1 MEAASP
7 TARRLIKPPRLK
19 RGDVV
24 GLVAPGGVVDDA
36 LIEKCVRNLESLG
49 FSVKP
54 ARNIRAARGGY
65 AGTVAE
71 RVEDL
76 HSMARDRNVAALWAA
91 RGGSGCLALLPHIDY
106 ATMRRHPK
114 VLIGYSDIT
123 ALHLAL
129 YRHAGLITFH
139 GPVASSTFSDISV
152 AHLQAVLMEA
162 KPQWTFHIPEAAL
175 ARATDRPQFA
185 PRTFRGGVAEG
196 RLSGGNLSTLCALVG
211 TRYAA
216 SARGHLLFLEEVSEA
231 PYRIDRL
238 LTQLRYAGVLQ
249 GAAGILLGVF
259 QKCEAPPGE
268 ASLTLAQ
275 TLDEHFS
282 KSRVPAGYGYA
293 FGHIPQQYTLPVGA
307 RARLDADARTLTL
320 LEAAVA

>member
-1 MEAASP
+1 M
-7 TARRLIKPPRLK
+7 
-19 RGDVV
+19 
-24 GLVAPGGVVDDA
+24 VDDA

-54 ARNIRAARGGY
+54 GRNIRAARGGY
-65 AGTVAE
+65 AGTVSE
-71 RVEDL
+71 RLEDL
-76 HSMARDRNVAALWAA
+76 HAMARDRGVAGIWAA

-106 ATMRRHPK
+106 AAMRRHAK

-129 YRHAGLITFH
+129 YRHAGLVTFH
-139 GPVASSTFSDISV
+139 GPVASSTFSDFSV
-152 AHLQAVLMEA
+152 GQLEAVLLDAQPE
-162 KPQWTFHIPEAAL
+162 WTFHIPDVGLAKAAEQ
-175 ARATDRPQFA
+175 PQFA
-185 PRTFRGGVAEG
+185 PRTFRGGIAEG

-211 TRYAA
+211 TPYAA
-216 SARGHLLFLEEVSEA
+216 PARGHLLFLEEVAEA

-238 LTQLRYAGVLQ
+238 LTQLRYAGVLES
-249 GAAGILLGVF
+249 AAGILLGVF

-275 TLDEHFS
+275 TLDDHFS
-282 KSRVPAGYGYA
+282 RSRVPAGYGYA
-293 FGHIPQQYTLPVGA
+293 FGHIPHQYTLPVGA

-320 LEAAVA
+320 LEASVS

>member
-1 MEAASP
+1 M
-7 TARRLIKPPRLK
+7 
-19 RGDVV
+19 
-24 GLVAPGGVVDDA
+24 DDA
-36 LIEKCVRNLESLG
+36 LIEKCVRSLESLG

-54 ARNIRAARGGY
+54 GRNIRAVRGGY
-65 AGTVAE
+65 AGTVSE
-71 RVEDL
+71 RLDDL
-76 HSMARDRNVAALWAA
+76 HAMVRDRDVAAIWAA
-91 RGGSGCLALLPHIDY
+91 RGGSGCLALLPYIDY
-106 ATMRRHPK
+106 AAMRRYPK
-114 VLIGYSDIT
+114 VLIGYSDVT

-139 GPVASSTFSDISV
+139 GPVASSTFSDFSV
-152 AHLQAVLMEA
+152 VQLQAVLMEA
-162 KPQWTFHIPEAAL
+162 QPRWTFHIPEAAL
-175 ARATDRPQFA
+175 ASAIEEPQFA
-185 PRTFRGGVAEG
+185 PRTFRGGVAQG

-216 SARGHLLFLEEVSEA
+216 PAKGHLLFIEEVSEA

-238 LTQLRYAGVLQ
+238 LTQLRYAGALES
-249 GAAGILLGVF
+249 AAGVLLGVF
-259 QKCEAPPGE
+259 QKCESPPGE

-275 TLDEHFS
+275 TLDDHFS

-293 FGHIPQQYTLPVGA
+293 VGHIPQQYTLPVGA

>member
-1 MEAASP
+1 M
-7 TARRLIKPPRLK
+7 
-19 RGDVV
+19 
-24 GLVAPGGVVDDA
+24 DDA

-54 ARNIRAARGGY
+54 GRNIRAARGGY

-71 RVEDL
+71 RLEDL
-76 HSMARDRNVAALWAA
+76 HAMARDRNVAAIWAA

-106 ATMRRHPK
+106 AALRRHAK

-129 YRHAGLITFH
+129 YRRAGLVTFH
-139 GPVASSTFSDISV
+139 GPVASSTFSDFSV
-152 AHLQAVLMEA
+152 GQLEAVLMDAQPE
-162 KPQWTFHIPEAAL
+162 WTFHIPDAGLAKAAEQ
-175 ARATDRPQFA
+175 PQFA
-185 PRTFRGGVAEG
+185 PRTFCGGIAEG

-211 TRYAA
+211 TPYAA
-216 SARGHLLFLEEVSEA
+216 PARGHLLFLEEVAEA

-238 LTQLRYAGVLQ
+238 LTQLRYAGTL
-249 GAAGILLGVF
+249 GSAAGILLGVF

-275 TLDEHFS
+275 TLDDHFS
-282 KSRVPAGYGYA
+282 RARVPTGYGYA
-293 FGHIPQQYTLPVGA
+293 FGHIPHQYTLPVGA